1 MLGWTTSTDE
11 HVRRLASEGS
21 RPYLPWSVR
30 VPALIRSG
38 GATIPILDA
47 LRQDESGYVR
57 RSVANHLNDLSR
69 DEPELVVATAKRWL
83 SEPDATTSAL
93 VRHGLRTLVKRGDV
107 GALALMGYRG
117 TNITFDSPQLE
128 ETEIPFGGEIRFS
141 FTIKNDGPQVARLA
155 VDYIIHHRR
164 SSGLQTPDSRLQ
176 TPKVFKLTT
185 AEVAPGEIVKITR
198 THSFRAIT
206 TRRYYPG
213 TQAVSVQVNGLV
225 SQLTKFELMDPA
237 VAGRRLGDPGPA
249 TAD

>member
-164 SSGLQTPDSRLQ
+164 SSGLQTPDSESIQIDDRGGSARRNREDHAYSLLSRNHYPPLLPRNTGCQ
-176 TPKVFKLTT
+176 RAGKWSCFTTDQVRAYGSSCCWTPI
-185 AEVAPGEIVKITR
+185 G
-198 THSFRAIT
+198 
-206 TRRYYPG
+206 
-213 TQAVSVQVNGLV
+213 
-225 SQLTKFELMDPA
+225 
-237 VAGRRLGDPGPA
+237 
-249 TAD
+249 